1 MQPPA
6 VLFTLLF
13 VIGMGLLWPAQLALA
28 ENTQPVERAE
38 LLERLRSLHLL
49 SAGLI
54 EEAGTGRS
62 PANDFQIQARL
73 YREQLRRAMLANREL
88 APPRQLPE
96 DLLLAMVRMSA
107 LLHAAADCKSGLVI
121 VCPPDLLRQLRAQ
134 QERLSAILRP
144 YESPGGAPS

>member
-6 VLFTLLF
+6 VLFSLLF
-13 VIGMGLLWPAQLALA
+13 VIGMGLLWPAQPGLA
-28 ENTQPVERAE
+28 EGAQPVERPE

-54 EEAGTGRS
+54 EKAGTGRT

-73 YREQLRRAMLANREL
+73 YREQLRHAMLANREL
-88 APPRQLPE
+88 APPQQLPE

-121 VCPPDLLRQLRAQ
+121 VCPADLLRQLRAQ
-134 QERLSAILRP
+134 QERVSAILRP
-144 YESPGGAPS
+144 YETPGGAPS